1 MPQPDEILNTTE
13 AAALVGVSP
22 AHMRRMLAGGKVR
35 GVKFGQRNWMI
46 ARADLEGVGRLRKPK
61 GKKEG
66 KYGTDLA

>member
-1 MPQPDEILNTTE
+1 MTDAYLTTAE
-13 AAALVGVSP
+13 AAAMIGISP
-22 AHMRRMLAGGKVR
+22 AHLRRRLLSGKVR
-35 GVKFGQRNWMI
+35 GVKFGRRSWMI

>member
-1 MPQPDEILNTTE
+1 MTTSDEILNTAQ
-13 AAALVGVSP
+13 AAALIGISP
-22 AHMRRMLAGGKVR
+22 AHLRRLLVAGKVR

-46 ARADLEGVGRLRKPK
+46 ARADLEGVGRLRKK